1 MIEGFMPEDHDQII
15 EIKIQD
21 QEEQIEKSS
30 SAPLGAPNDIEAAT
44 VEKSEIKV
52 DYYDQL
58 LRTQAEFLNYKRRTE
73 QRLQEWKAIAG
84 RDILAQLLPVI
95 DDFDILFAQR
105 PDGEERSVLHGVKL
119 IHSKFM
125 ATLKDLGLTI
135 IDPLHEEFNPN
146 IHDAVL
152 TEESDSVKEG
162 KIVRVWQK
170 GFFYNDTL
178 LRPAKVITARAKKTA
193 DGEFHGE

>member
-1 MIEGFMPEDHDQII
+1 MPEDRDKII

-21 QEEQIEKSS
+21 KEEQPETS
-30 SAPLGAPNDIEAAT
+30 SAVSSGALNEDDDTAEGQSAD
-44 VEKSEIKV
+44 KV

-73 QRLQEWKAIAG
+73 QRMQEWKELAG
-84 RDILAQLLPVI
+84 REILAQLLPVI
-95 DDFDILFAQR
+95 DDFDILFAHQAETDNR
-105 PDGEERSVLHGVKL
+105 NVLHGVKL
-119 IHSKFM
+119 IYAKFI

-135 IDPLHEEFNPN
+135 IDPAHDEFNPN

-152 TEESDSVKEG
+152 TEETDSVKEG

-170 GFFYNDTL
+170 GFFYKDTL
-178 LRPAKVITARAKKTA
+178 LRPAKVITATAKNPA
-193 DGEFHGE
+193 DGAFHGE